1 MPKGACDGDDGWG
14 LRGSI
19 STEFFEE
26 LRDGLAAAGIAE
38 IGCDFVE
45 GDEDKGALGEAR
57 MGDFEAGFA
66 EDEIAVEENVEIE
79 GARAIGNTGGAVA
92 AEVAFD
98 EENGAKQFERRQ
110 SGFES
115 DNGVEEAGLISEADG
130 RGGVDRGAGRD
141 AAEGGEAHGRCG
153 ERDFRRAGGAGQVGA
168 KGDVGERHAE

>member
-79 GARAIGNTGGAVA
+79 GARAIGDACGAVA
-92 AEVAFD
+92 AEFAFD
-98 EENGAKQFERRQ
+98 EENGAKQFEWRQ
-110 SGFES
+110 SGFEG
-115 DNGVEEAGLISEADG
+115 DHGVEEAGLIDDADG
-130 RGGVDRGAGRD
+130 RGGVERGARGD
-141 AAEGGEAHGRCG
+141 AAERSETDGGGGERGFG
-153 ERDFRRAGGAGQVGA
+153 RAGGTGQVGA
-168 KGDVGERHAE
+168 EGDVGERHAG

>member
-45 GDEDKGALGEAR
+45 GDEDEGTLGEAR

-66 EDEIAVEENVEIE
+66 KDEIAVEENVEIE
-79 GARAIGNTGGAVA
+79 GARAIGNTGPP
-92 AEVAFD
+92 
-98 EENGAKQFERRQ
+98 QT
-110 SGFES
+110 SS
-115 DNGVEEAGLISEADG
+115 DPAQYLHCALPQVPRCSVHPYANSP
-130 RGGVDRGAGRD
+130 RTD
-141 AAEGGEAHGRCG
+141 ATRKWWLTAY
-153 ERDFRRAGGAGQVGA
+153 
-168 KGDVGERHAE
+168 